1 MSPTAASWCHCGNT
15 DGFGGFGLG
24 QERLEG
30 CRGGSST
37 RPRFFPI
44 PGRKHQSYG
53 VVKWYFLVTV
63 LSIIDLKILLQFVC
77 IDFKTFIFSAQMRTI
92 HFPIHGPH
100 ICLHPDSPSRTHH
113 QQWHS
118 KRSEPNFS
126 SPQLRWG
133 SAHNLHK
140 CIPELWSFKK
150 KKKTQLHPQTIT
162 WKWEHSISPFS
173 KIKYFTFPGWENAW
187 PQNMLRCYIWK
198 KNMLQSKEN
207 ISLGQILAVSFCKIP
222 HFWGYFQADF
232 SFPFLPNFRTA

>member
-1 MSPTAASWCHCGNT
+1 MLCTAAVSPTAASWCHCGNT

-100 ICLHPDSPSRTHH
+100 ICLHPDSPSRAHH

-140 CIPELWSFKK
+140 CIPESWSFKK
-150 KKKTQLHPQTIT
+150 KKHTTPPPNYNMEMGT
-162 WKWEHSISPFS
+162 F
-173 KIKYFTFPGWENAW
+173 YFAIF
-187 PQNMLRCYIWK
+187 
-198 KNMLQSKEN
+198 KN
-207 ISLGQILAVSFCKIP
+207 QIL
-222 HFWGYFQADF
+222 HFSRLRKRLTSKYASVLYMEKKYVAIKRKHFPWSDF
-232 SFPFLPNFRTA
+232 GSLIL